1 MEIEQLE
8 QIAAVIVT
16 AGLVAGNFLMFTPW
30 RNGEDPR
37 QRQPQSLMPQNES
50 VVSDRRE
57 GVRHAG
63 IPTLGFVI
71 SLG

>member
-8 QIAAVIVT
+8 QIAAVIVA

-37 QRQPQSLMPQNES
+37 KRNPESLIPQNES
-50 VVSDRRE
+50 VFQSPK
-57 GVRHAG
+57 GVATRDMH
-63 IPTLGFVI
+63 P
-71 SLG
+71 